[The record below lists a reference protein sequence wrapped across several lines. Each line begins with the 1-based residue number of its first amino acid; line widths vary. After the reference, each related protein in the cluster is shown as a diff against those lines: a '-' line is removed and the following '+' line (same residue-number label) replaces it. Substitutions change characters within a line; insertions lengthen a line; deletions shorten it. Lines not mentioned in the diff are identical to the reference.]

1 MTLRRT
7 GLTLLA
13 LTFAAS
19 IFAGEGEKAKR
30 NPLLLLL
37 KKHKAKQKPKGA
49 EAPEAP
55 VILKRPDEARGPE
68 DAKPDSDKPDP
79 KLERVLDEMEK
90 RRETLKRI
98 ESKLTKTRL
107 RPMITPVPD
116 IYAGRMMF
124 ETPRLLFMELKG
136 PLKQKP
142 EDQRTTRTIVTK
154 DFAYIWRVEDKEA
167 ERFKLPKLDEKK
179 VSERNPLEYGL
190 AASIRNLKRDY
201 FVTLLGE
208 EEVDGR
214 KTFKVRARPRPTL
227 KDPPYVKIVFWV
239 GEGLWIPV
247 RFQQVKSDGEIVDTY
262 TLRDVEIN
270 PVWIFTA
277 PFKPPPSSVGL
288 IQHDLAE
295 RRKPSPKPEKPAT
308 K

>member
-1 MTLRRT
+1 MTLRRA
-7 GLTLLA
+7 GLTLMALA
-13 LTFAAS
+13 FALAA
-19 IFAGEGEKAKR
+19 FAGEGEKKKP

-37 KKHKAKQKPKGA
+37 KQQEKRKAARKA
-49 EAPEAP
+49 EPS
-55 VILKRPDEARGPE
+55 VILKGTEATRPKVDEKA
-68 DAKPDSDKPDP
+68 DSDKPDP

-90 RRETLKRI
+90 RRKTLKRV
-98 ESKLTKTRL
+98 ESKLDKERL
-107 RPMITPVPD
+107 RPLVTNTPD
-116 IYAGRMMF
+116 TYKGRMMF

-247 RFQQVKSDGEIVDTY
+247 RFRQVKSDGEIVDTY

-270 PVWIFTA
+270 PIWVFTA
-277 PFKPPPSSVGL
+277 PFKPPPSSVSL

-295 RRKPSPKPEKPAT
+295 RREAPAKSTPKDAR
-308 K
+308 